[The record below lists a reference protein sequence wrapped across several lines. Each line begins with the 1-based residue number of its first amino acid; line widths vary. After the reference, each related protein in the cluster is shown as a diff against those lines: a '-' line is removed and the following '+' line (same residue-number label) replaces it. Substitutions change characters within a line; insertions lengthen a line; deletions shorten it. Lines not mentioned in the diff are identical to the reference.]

1 VSDHA
6 LIEAVE
12 RFKLA
17 PEQLTSADV
26 ALIAKA
32 DPDLGKLARDKY
44 EQARDAEARADYAKY
59 GLDWE
64 ELKKLS
70 EGERLGRI
78 TATAIRRALAP
89 LEARVLELEATQA
102 AREPVP

>member
-26 ALIAKA
+26 ALIAN
-32 DPDLGKLARDKY
+32 
-44 EQARDAEARADYAKY
+44 AEARADYAKY